1 MTHKADARR
10 ATLRPVYSG
19 DPSNVTA
26 PSNQGVAA
34 QRWRRRIAIVAA
46 IVLATVGLTACGTDE
61 PPTTTPEDRSWEA
74 VVDRAE
80 DEGVVNF
87 YSVAPELQNVRL
99 VKEFNS
105 EYPDIKVRVLRGGG
119 ELPSR
124 VSAEIQSSSKG
135 ADVLLFSDP
144 NWFTKNADHLM
155 TLEGPETESWPEQ
168 VWRVK
173 GRAIVPSA
181 YPFGMIVWNTDL
193 FPAGFENWD
202 DLLDPSVKG
211 KFGTRSDVTPSYAG
225 YLDFLERTMG
235 PTYLPALGAQEPKFY
250 PSVVP
255 MTQAVASGEIGVANT
270 TTPSIVKELQELGAP
285 IDAVIPPHTY
295 AIEWGA
301 AAIDGSEHPN
311 AARVFMDFMM
321 SQHGQQ
327 ALNGDGLGISGR
339 TDIPGVI
346 PQTGMEMLKSERYP
360 ADVLAEWSRKVDE
373 YLS

>member
-1 MTHKADARR
+1 MNNQ
-10 ATLRPVYSG
+10 
-19 DPSNVTA
+19 PSTSNAGVTA
-26 PSNQGVAA
+26 KRWIRRVAGA
-34 QRWRRRIAIVAA
+34 TA
-46 IVLATVGLTACGTDE
+46 IVLATVGLAACRTDNPTASSE
-61 PPTTTPEDRSWEA
+61 AQSWDSVMDSA
-74 VVDRAE
+74 A

-99 VKEFNS
+99 VEAFNS

-124 VSAEIQSSSKG
+124 VSAEIQSGSKG
-135 ADVLLFSDP
+135 ADVFLFSDP

-155 TLEGPETESWPEQ
+155 ALKGPEAECWPAQ
-168 VWRVK
+168 AWRVK
-173 GRAIVPSA
+173 DKAVVPSA

-193 FPAGFENWD
+193 FPDGFHSWD

-235 PTYLPALGAQEPKFY
+235 PAYLPALGAQDPKFY

-270 TTPSIVKELQELGAP
+270 TTPSIVKDLQEMGAP
-285 IDAVIPPHTY
+285 VDAVVPPHTY

-301 AAIDGSEHPN
+301 AAIDGSEHSN

-321 SQHGQQ
+321 SQRGQQ

-346 PQTGMEMLKSERYP
+346 PQAGMEMLESEKYP
-360 ADVLAEWSRKVDE
+360 AEVLAEWSRKVDE